1 MVWGLLL
8 LAGIEEVIATVS
20 MKYLDGWKKKWPII
34 VIVVGFSLSF
44 YCLSTAMQTLP
55 AGIAY
60 AVWTGIGTIG
70 ITLADLFWFKEKINK
85 FQAFSLLFI
94 LIGVIG
100 MSLTS

>member
-8 LAGIEEVIATVS
+8 LAGLEEVIATIS
-20 MKYLDGWKKKWPII
+20 MKYVDGFKKKWPII
-34 VIVVGFSLSF
+34 ILIVGFSLSF
-44 YCLSTAMQTLP
+44 YCLSTAMQSLP

-60 AVWTGIGTIG
+60 AVWTGIGSIG
-70 ITLADLFWFKEKINK
+70 ITLADLLWFKEKINK
-85 FQAFSLLFI
+85 YQIFSLLFI